1 MRDGTAFFRKVNGVT
16 KKGFTV
22 AEERA
27 TYITR
32 NTSTSFNEVMELSFE
47 QIERLYDSL
56 VALVE
61 LENEQIEE
69 SLKAK
74 DGS

>member
-1 MRDGTAFFRKVNGVT
+1 
-16 KKGFTV
+16 
-22 AEERA
+22 
-27 TYITR
+27 
-32 NTSTSFNEVMELSFE
+32 MELSFE